1 MPRDTKTILRG
12 LLRQEV
18 VSRHLTSLKEHHL
31 ETYQHSL
38 RVGSLCLDIGV
49 LLDLA
54 PNELELLGLSGLL
67 HDIGKR
73 RITDDILSKRTPL
86 DAKEKEAM
94 SRHPRLGFLE
104 LGEEGNEVVRRVVVT
119 HHEYKLDPYPRKGQE
134 RRQDERVEGRRM
146 SGELSDTFGQIVA
159 VADIYD
165 ALASRRSYKPPL
177 SEVNVEAE
185 LRRQFTGDSRYIDL
199 VLQVQG
205 HYRSVGTVPAG
216 DDGLHG

>member
-1 MPRDTKTILRG
+1 MPTDTKK
-12 LLRQEV
+12 LLRVLLKEEV

-38 RVGSLCLDIGV
+38 RVGSLCLDVGV

-73 RITDDILSKRTPL
+73 RITDDILSKTEPL
-86 DAKEKEAM
+86 NAKEKEAM

-104 LGEEGNEVVRRVVVT
+104 LGEEGNEVVRRVIVT
-119 HHEYKLDPYPRKGQE
+119 HHEYKLDPYPRKVPE
-134 RRQDERVEGRRM
+134 RRRDERAEGRRM
-146 SGELSDTFGQIVA
+146 PGELSDTFGQIVA

-177 SEVNVEAE
+177 SEQDVEAE
-185 LRRQFTGDSRYIDL
+185 LRRQFTGDTRYIDL
-199 VLQVQG
+199 VLQVQR
-205 HYRSVGTVPAG
+205 HYRSPESSRP
-216 DDGLHG
+216 H

>member
-1 MPRDTKTILRG
+1 MPTDTRN
-12 LLRQEV
+12 LLRVLLKEEF

-38 RVGSLCLDIGV
+38 RVGSLCLDVGV

-73 RITDDILSKRTPL
+73 RIRHDILAKTSPL
-86 DAKEKEAM
+86 DAKEKEAV

-104 LGEEGNEVVRRVVVT
+104 LGDEGNEIVRRVIVT
-119 HHEYKLDPYPRKGQE
+119 HHEYKLEPYPRKAPE
-134 RRQDERVEGRRM
+134 RRQDERVDSRRTPQ
-146 SGELSDTFGQIVA
+146 ELSETFGQIVA

-165 ALASRRSYKPPL
+165 ALASRRSYKPPM
-177 SEVNVEAE
+177 SEKDVEAE

-205 HYRSVGTVPAG
+205 QHRSPETSRP
-216 DDGLHG
+216 H